1 MSMSFLLNT
10 TGRSFSAVAPNTFVQ
25 LYRYYRVVTI
35 NPGYFQ
41 PHQDIPGVEV
51 EGFCCDLAEVSSV

>member
-1 MSMSFLLNT
+1 MMSPVDEKTCSLGT
-10 TGRSFSAVAPNTFVQ
+10 EVAGM
-25 LYRYYRVVTI
+25 LIYRVVTI
-35 NPGYFQ
+35 NPEYFQ